1 MAIKTD
7 FLRQLDK
14 FQLIIKKKVT
24 SSYSGPRESR
34 EYGRGLVFK
43 DHKEYVAG
51 DDFRTLDWNVYAR
64 TENFYIK
71 RYEEERNLTVHIIID
86 GSASMNYGKDIKKFE
101 YAAMIGL
108 GFAYMAL
115 KNNEKFV
122 FSLFSDK
129 LEPLR
134 PRKGTQQMM
143 ELLQYL
149 NNHKIT
155 GKTKIGDAM
164 QAYKKFISSRSLVVI
179 ISDLLIDSAE
189 LKEILPQFKKHE
201 LKVIQVLDPMEKEL
215 DLTGDLVLHDAETNL
230 LLRTF
235 VSRRLREKY
244 KGRLMEHSQ
253 EVENVCAKLNAKFI
267 SVTTDT
273 PVFDVFA
280 KILR

>member
-1 MAIKTD
+1 
-7 FLRQLDK
+7 
-14 FQLIIKKKVT
+14 
-24 SSYSGPRESR
+24 
-34 EYGRGLVFK
+34 
-43 DHKEYVAG
+43 
-51 DDFRTLDWNVYAR
+51 
-64 TENFYIK
+64 
-71 RYEEERNLTVHIIID
+71 
-86 GSASMNYGKDIKKFE
+86 
-101 YAAMIGL
+101 
-108 GFAYMAL
+108 
-115 KNNEKFV
+115 
-122 FSLFSDK
+122 
-129 LEPLR
+129 
-134 PRKGTQQMM
+134 MM